1 MGEHSTRSQSQR
13 PDHFSPFVYRA
24 RNLIEWSACREPRH
38 YLASSGFGCV
48 LMSPRRSRWSWS
60 RAHAACANGFEQWRQ
75 RRTGISAA
83 SADRRSARWLYSPL
97 PHCGSEPSPK
107 SLRELDGRLV
117 EGVEVGDQVL
127 DLLLVFDSSK

>member
-24 RNLIEWSACREPRH
+24 RNLIEWSASREPERQTRGH

-48 LMSPRRSRWSWS
+48 LMSPRRSRWSSS
-60 RAHAACANGFEQWRQ
+60 RAHAACANGLEQWRQ
-75 RRTGISAA
+75 RRKGTSAA

-107 SLRELDGRLV
+107 SLRELDGGLV
-117 EGVEVGDQVL
+117 EGVEVGDQV
-127 DLLLVFDSSK
+127 DRKSVV